1 MMLLASGS
9 LTWLLDITIFPWINQ
24 PSMAIFNSKTAQS
37 SFRVQPR
44 SLGEKEMA
52 KLETQMGR
60 RQQAEGY
67 QHMYIYIH
75 YIYIIYTIY
84 V

>member
-1 MMLLASGS
+1 
-9 LTWLLDITIFPWINQ
+9 
-24 PSMAIFNSKTAQS
+24 MAIFNSKTAQS

-75 YIYIIYTIY
+75 YIYIIYTLHNIY
-84 V
+84 ILYICVNILSLYIYNLIHI